1 MNAQMILTI
10 FLLFQETTDVT
21 WLEKLADI
29 LSYSLLI
36 VFCLLIISI
45 YKIFKLKKEIKTLKN
60 KV

>member
-21 WLEKLADI
+21 WSERLADI

-45 YKIFKLKKEIKTLKN
+45 YKIFKLKKEIKMLKN
-60 KV
+60 KI

>member
-21 WLEKLADI
+21 WLEKLANI

-60 KV
+60 KI

>member
-45 YKIFKLKKEIKTLKN
+45 YKIFKLKKEIKTLK
-60 KV
+60 K

>member
-10 FLLFQETTDVT
+10 FFLFQETTDVT
-21 WLEKLADI
+21 WLERLADI

-45 YKIFKLKKEIKTLKN
+45 YKIFKLKKEIKMLKN

>member
-1 MNAQMILTI
+1 MNAQMVLTI

-21 WLEKLADI
+21 WLERLADI

>member
-21 WLEKLADI
+21 WLERLADI

-45 YKIFKLKKEIKTLKN
+45 YKIFKLKKEIKMLKN

>member
-1 MNAQMILTI
+1 MILTI

-21 WLEKLADI
+21 WLERLADI

-45 YKIFKLKKEIKTLKN
+45 YKIFKLKKEIKMLKN
-60 KV
+60 KI

>member
-1 MNAQMILTI
+1 MILTI

>member
-21 WLEKLADI
+21 WLERLADI

-45 YKIFKLKKEIKTLKN
+45 YKIFKLKKEIKTLKE
-60 KV
+60 